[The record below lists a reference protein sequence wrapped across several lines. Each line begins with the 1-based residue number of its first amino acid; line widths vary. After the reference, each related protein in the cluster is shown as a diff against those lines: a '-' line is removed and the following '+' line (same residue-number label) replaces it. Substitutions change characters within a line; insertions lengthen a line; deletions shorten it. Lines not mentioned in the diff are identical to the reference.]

1 MSGTIDR
8 RGATPPDFLV
18 KLLTMVG
25 DEAPDLISWTGGKL
39 YIHDPVALERKMS
52 VYFRH
57 SNFSSFQRQLN
68 NFGFRKVEGKGKLA
82 PCMYMHDDL
91 VGRSVTQRG
100 KALQCGSYAIDARR
114 LHQTRPRVVSFLIL
128 RRFGHHRRGASER
141 ERAGSRRWR
150 LDETASPRRRRRDH
164 TRVNIGKMA
173 SSRCRQR
180 VYVSRETL
188 SFDTGRQEGQDP
200 RGFQGDKSAVIP
212 VRAGSQGRAPQGPGL
227 MSRHADLWLVVG
239 RS

>member
-91 VGRSVTQRG
+91 VRP
-100 KALQCGSYAIDARR
+100 RR
-114 LHQTRPRVVSFLIL
+114 LVFPKEWGFTSFKRVVS
-128 RRFGHHRRGASER
+128 GRRG
-141 ERAGSRRWR
+141 
-150 LDETASPRRRRRDH
+150 
-164 TRVNIGKMA
+164 
-173 SSRCRQR
+173 
-180 VYVSRETL
+180 
-188 SFDTGRQEGQDP
+188 
-200 RGFQGDKSAVIP
+200 RGWSLF
-212 VRAGSQGRAPQGPGL
+212 RF
-227 MSRHADLWLVVG
+227 
-239 RS
+239 

>member
-91 VGRSVTQRG
+91 VRLGV
-100 KALQCGSYAIDARR
+100 SYFTEGGLRR
-114 LHQTRPRVVSFLIL
+114 FHFLDMSRLRERRRWVVSFPIL
-128 RRFGHHRRGASER
+128 RPFLTETVPHTGGTAARGDPHDPAEAGHVC
-141 ERAGSRRWR
+141 R
-150 LDETASPRRRRRDH
+150 L
-164 TRVNIGKMA
+164 
-173 SSRCRQR
+173 
-180 VYVSRETL
+180 
-188 SFDTGRQEGQDP
+188 
-200 RGFQGDKSAVIP
+200 
-212 VRAGSQGRAPQGPGL
+212 
-227 MSRHADLWLVVG
+227 
-239 RS
+239 

>member
-91 VGRSVTQRG
+91 VGRHISASRG
-100 KALQCGSYAIDARR
+100 AAAPSR
-114 LHQTRPRVVSFLIL
+114 
-128 RRFGHHRRGASER
+128 HRRDSPPSDEAVGGFVFEFEPFPVISSR
-141 ERAGSRRWR
+141 RVGERAR
-150 LDETASPRRRRRDH
+150 LVAA
-164 TRVNIGKMA
+164 MA
-173 SSRCRQR
+173 S
-180 VYVSRETL
+180 
-188 SFDTGRQEGQDP
+188 
-200 RGFQGDKSAVIP
+200 
-212 VRAGSQGRAPQGPGL
+212 
-227 MSRHADLWLVVG
+227 
-239 RS
+239 

>member
-91 VGRSVTQRG
+91 VGRPPEVRSRRPAVLRC
-100 KALQCGSYAIDARR
+100 LHAIDA
-114 LHQTRPRVVSFLIL
+114 TRF
-128 RRFGHHRRGASER
+128 HHA
-141 ERAGSRRWR
+141 
-150 LDETASPRRRRRDH
+150 PRR
-164 TRVNIGKMA
+164 T
-173 SSRCRQR
+173 STT
-180 VYVSRETL
+180 YLE
-188 SFDTGRQEGQDP
+188 
-200 RGFQGDKSAVIP
+200 
-212 VRAGSQGRAPQGPGL
+212 
-227 MSRHADLWLVVG
+227 
-239 RS
+239 

>member
-91 VGRSVTQRG
+91 VQT
-100 KALQCGSYAIDARR
+100 RR
-114 LHQTRPRVVSFLIL
+114 LVFQLKGVRGGFTSLI
-128 RRFGHHRRGASER
+128 
-141 ERAGSRRWR
+141 
-150 LDETASPRRRRRDH
+150 
-164 TRVNIGKMA
+164 
-173 SSRCRQR
+173 
-180 VYVSRETL
+180 
-188 SFDTGRQEGQDP
+188 
-200 RGFQGDKSAVIP
+200 
-212 VRAGSQGRAPQGPGL
+212 
-227 MSRHADLWLVVG
+227 
-239 RS
+239 

>member
-91 VGRSVTQRG
+91 VGSAPG
-100 KALQCGSYAIDARR
+100 GDPDDPAEAG
-114 LHQTRPRVVSFLIL
+114 HQSRPRLIEVNL
-128 RRFGHHRRGASER
+128 MPSRQRRQKAPAPS
-141 ERAGSRRWR
+141 A
-150 LDETASPRRRRRDH
+150 ETAAAVAIPSEDGVPAYRSAAPRPSPASTRD
-164 TRVNIGKMA
+164 
-173 SSRCRQR
+173 
-180 VYVSRETL
+180 
-188 SFDTGRQEGQDP
+188 
-200 RGFQGDKSAVIP
+200 
-212 VRAGSQGRAPQGPGL
+212 
-227 MSRHADLWLVVG
+227 
-239 RS
+239 RSG

>member
-91 VGRSVTQRG
+91 VGRHISASLWSHRD
-100 KALQCGSYAIDARR
+100 AIAATMAP
-114 LHQTRPRVVSFLIL
+114 TRMNWLKLEKETTHNMIRVP
-128 RRFGHHRRGASER
+128 A
-141 ERAGSRRWR
+141 
-150 LDETASPRRRRRDH
+150 T
-164 TRVNIGKMA
+164 K
-173 SSRCRQR
+173 
-180 VYVSRETL
+180 
-188 SFDTGRQEGQDP
+188 
-200 RGFQGDKSAVIP
+200 
-212 VRAGSQGRAPQGPGL
+212 
-227 MSRHADLWLVVG
+227 
-239 RS
+239 

>member
-91 VGRSVTQRG
+91 ARP
-100 KALQCGSYAIDARR
+100 RR
-114 LHQTRPRVVSFLIL
+114 LVSLHCESLRRFHFLDMSRLRERRRWVVSFPIL
-128 RRFGHHRRGASER
+128 RPF
-141 ERAGSRRWR
+141 
-150 LDETASPRRRRRDH
+150 
-164 TRVNIGKMA
+164 
-173 SSRCRQR
+173 
-180 VYVSRETL
+180 
-188 SFDTGRQEGQDP
+188 
-200 RGFQGDKSAVIP
+200 
-212 VRAGSQGRAPQGPGL
+212 
-227 MSRHADLWLVVG
+227 
-239 RS
+239 

>member
-91 VGRSVTQRG
+91 VSDSAWFPSISQLELRG
-100 KALQCGSYAIDARR
+100 DGVNAM
-114 LHQTRPRVVSFLIL
+114 P
-128 RRFGHHRRGASER
+128 HRRDAVDVAVR
-141 ERAGSRRWR
+141 ESTRLVREPRQFRDAVVRHRW
-150 LDETASPRRRRRDH
+150 
-164 TRVNIGKMA
+164 G
-173 SSRCRQR
+173 
-180 VYVSRETL
+180 
-188 SFDTGRQEGQDP
+188 GRPKQY
-200 RGFQGDKSAVIP
+200 
-212 VRAGSQGRAPQGPGL
+212 
-227 MSRHADLWLVVG
+227 
-239 RS
+239 

>member
-91 VGRSVTQRG
+91 VGRHISASRG
-100 KALQCGSYAIDARR
+100 AAAPSRHRRDSPPSDEAVGGLLVDFEPFRTPSSRRVGESARGR
-114 LHQTRPRVVSFLIL
+114 GDGVLMRPR
-128 RRFGHHRRGASER
+128 RRGAVVVITR
-141 ERAGSRRWR
+141 ESTLGRW
-150 LDETASPRRRRRDH
+150 RRRDAVRES
-164 TRVNIGKMA
+164 TRLVK
-173 SSRCRQR
+173 RCRSTQAAR
-180 VYVSRETL
+180 GHSYHTKEAGHFCRLRSRPT
-188 SFDTGRQEGQDP
+188 
-200 RGFQGDKSAVIP
+200 
-212 VRAGSQGRAPQGPGL
+212 
-227 MSRHADLWLVVG
+227 
-239 RS
+239 

>member
-91 VGRSVTQRG
+91 VQT
-100 KALQCGSYAIDARR
+100 RR
-114 LHQTRPRVVSFLIL
+114 LVSLHCESLRRFYFLDMSRLRERRRWVVSFPIL
-128 RRFGHHRRGASER
+128 RCLHTGWTAPGGDPDDPKEAGDVRIVGPRPARRQAAAAAEGAAAARAAAAAAAFR
-141 ERAGSRRWR
+141 E
-150 LDETASPRRRRRDH
+150 
-164 TRVNIGKMA
+164 
-173 SSRCRQR
+173 
-180 VYVSRETL
+180 
-188 SFDTGRQEGQDP
+188 
-200 RGFQGDKSAVIP
+200 
-212 VRAGSQGRAPQGPGL
+212 
-227 MSRHADLWLVVG
+227 
-239 RS
+239 

>member
-1 MSGTIDR
+1 MPPTPDHVYTACRPRHEASMSGTIDR

-91 VGRSVTQRG
+91 ART
-100 KALQCGSYAIDARR
+100 RR
-114 LHQTRPRVVSFLIL
+114 LVSF
-128 RRFGHHRRGASER
+128 
-141 ERAGSRRWR
+141 
-150 LDETASPRRRRRDH
+150 
-164 TRVNIGKMA
+164 K
-173 SSRCRQR
+173 
-180 VYVSRETL
+180 
-188 SFDTGRQEGQDP
+188 
-200 RGFQGDKSAVIP
+200 
-212 VRAGSQGRAPQGPGL
+212 
-227 MSRHADLWLVVG
+227 
-239 RS
+239 

>member
-8 RGATPPDFLV
+8 RGATLPDFLV

-91 VGRSVTQRG
+91 VQARCPVFQLKGV
-100 KALQCGSYAIDARR
+100 CGGFTSFK
-114 LHQTRPRVVSFLIL
+114 RVVSGREGGGWSLF
-128 RRFGHHRRGASER
+128 RF
-141 ERAGSRRWR
+141 
-150 LDETASPRRRRRDH
+150 
-164 TRVNIGKMA
+164 
-173 SSRCRQR
+173 
-180 VYVSRETL
+180 
-188 SFDTGRQEGQDP
+188 
-200 RGFQGDKSAVIP
+200 
-212 VRAGSQGRAPQGPGL
+212 
-227 MSRHADLWLVVG
+227 
-239 RS
+239 

>member
-91 VGRSVTQRG
+91 V
-100 KALQCGSYAIDARR
+100 
-114 LHQTRPRVVSFLIL
+114 QTRCPVFHEEGGL
-128 RRFGHHRRGASER
+128 RRFHFLDMSRLR
-141 ERAGSRRWR
+141 ER
-150 LDETASPRRRRRDH
+150 L
-164 TRVNIGKMA
+164 
-173 SSRCRQR
+173 
-180 VYVSRETL
+180 
-188 SFDTGRQEGQDP
+188 
-200 RGFQGDKSAVIP
+200 
-212 VRAGSQGRAPQGPGL
+212 
-227 MSRHADLWLVVG
+227 
-239 RS
+239 